1 MRHLNHEERVKVQAA
16 ESAAEARTRARLTVV
31 TLPVSDRYALF
42 PALYGALAAMAVLA
56 GLALFVP
63 VMPLRTAF
71 FIGAAVFAAVS
82 FALDWMPLRLACVP
96 RRIKHAHA
104 RTLAH
109 QAFAARVL
117 AQTERKPGITL
128 FVSLGERYVEVVT
141 DRDVDLK
148 VPQSTWDAIIADFT
162 AGAASG
168 RHAEA
173 LVAAIQASTK
183 VLEQHYPA
191 E

>member
-1 MRHLNHEERVKVQAA
+1 MKIQAA
-16 ESAAEARTRARLTVV
+16 EAAAETRTRARLVVV

-42 PALYGALAAMAVLA
+42 PALYGAVVAMAVLA
-56 GLALFVP
+56 GLALFAP
-63 VMPLRTAF
+63 AMPLRTAF

-82 FALDWMPLRLACVP
+82 FSLDWMPLRLACVP

-104 RTLAH
+104 RALAH
-109 QAFAARVL
+109 HAFAARVL

-162 AGAASG
+162 AAAARG
-168 RHAEA
+168 RHVDAF
-173 LVAAIQASTK
+173 LAAIEASTK